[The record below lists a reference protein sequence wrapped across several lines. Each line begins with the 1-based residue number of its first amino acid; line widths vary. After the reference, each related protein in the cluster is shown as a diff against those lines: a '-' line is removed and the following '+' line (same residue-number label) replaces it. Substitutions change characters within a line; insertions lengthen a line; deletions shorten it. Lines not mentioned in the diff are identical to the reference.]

1 MTIRTACSA
10 SLSGLH
16 LACQALRNGD
26 CETALVAGSSLIMD
40 PSMTLDMSQQGVLS
54 PSGSCKTFD
63 AAADGFARGEAINAI
78 LIKPLDKAIRDG
90 DPVRAV
96 IRSTA
101 VNSDGKTSHLGS
113 PSTQSQVEMIR
124 KAYQAAGISDFA
136 QTPFFEC
143 HGTGTSVGD
152 PLEAAA
158 VGAVFGG
165 NHTYIGSV
173 STQRGT
179 LSLRSHAHRETGQA
193 QCRTWRR
200 SFWNYEHYQGRAGF
214 GEQHDPTEH
223 QVLNAKS
230 EQ

>member
-1 MTIRTACSA
+1 
-10 SLSGLH
+10 
-16 LACQALRNGD
+16 
-26 CETALVAGSSLIMD
+26 MD

-124 KAYQAAGISDFA
+124 KAYQAAGIDDFA

-152 PLEAAA
+152 PLEVAA

-173 STQRGT
+173 SIPRVPRARMLTGKQVKPSVGHGEGASGIT
-179 LSLRSHAHRETGQA
+179 SIIKAVLALENNTIPPNINFSTPNPNSKTHLSVPHSSLSIYLT
-193 QCRTWRR
+193 
-200 SFWNYEHYQGRAGF
+200 
-214 GEQHDPTEH
+214 
-223 QVLNAKS
+223 
-230 EQ
+230 